1 MATSDIR
8 KALLFMV
15 STSDVDDVVVVV
27 LDRRRRRHS
36 RRRSPATVN
45 KNRVEV
51 II

>member
-1 MATSDIR
+1 
-8 KALLFMV
+8 MV

-27 LDRRRRRHS
+27 LDHRRHHS

>member
-15 STSDVDDVVVVV
+15 STSDVDDVVVVI
-27 LDRRRRRHS
+27 LDRRRHS

>member
-27 LDRRRRRHS
+27 LDRRHHS

>member
-27 LDRRRRRHS
+27 LDRRHHS
-36 RRRSPATVN
+36 RRRSPATVK

>member
-27 LDRRRRRHS
+27 LDHRRRHS